1 MGTLTETATRASA
14 PDRRKAD
21 ADPKAAR
28 RALAGLLGEFRKGN
42 IVTPR
47 AEREGIN
54 RYAGALSRRWNDRF
68 PGFPRQQGP
77 FASIPG
83 LAFRSKRD
91 DHLKNIIVR
100 TLAAHPDKR
109 KTIVNPVCVLGRH
122 ARELAS
128 RLPDFKVIA
137 TDIDPR
143 GDWLCHRVLLRRNPD
158 NFEFAR
164 DDIFNPRIDVTPTA
178 VIFFG
183 ACGALSDAA
192 MDYAVNHASRFL
204 FCRTCCHDNI
214 GGNTE
219 VARRPTPL
227 NWFYRGKNCFI
238 LQYPKKEK
246 HEGFYFSERYG
257 PGDYPRSDAAR
268 SLSRSDEFMAVSRHT
283 PESDICRTIIDLD
296 RYLLLTEKGYCVSY
310 RGELFVAERTG

>member
-1 MGTLTETATRASA
+1 MGTLTDTPVQTPAPGRRRAN
-14 PDRRKAD
+14 
-21 ADPKAAR
+21 ADPQTVR
-28 RALAGLLGEFRKGN
+28 RALVGLLEEFRRGN
-42 IVTPR
+42 IVTPHV
-47 AEREGIN
+47 EREVID
-54 RYAGALSRRWNDRF
+54 RYSGALSRRWNDRF
-68 PGFPRQQGP
+68 PGFPRQPRP

-91 DHLKNIIVR
+91 DHLKNIMVR
-100 TLAAHPDKR
+100 TLISRPDQR
-109 KTIVNPVCVLGRH
+109 KTIVNPVCALARH
-122 ARELAS
+122 ARDLAL

-143 GDWLCHRVLLRRNPD
+143 GDWLCHRVLLRRNPG

-164 DDIFNPRIDVTPTA
+164 DDIFDPRIDVTPTA
-178 VIFFG
+178 VVFFG

-192 MDYAVNHASRFL
+192 MDYAVDHASRFL

-227 NWFYRGKNCFI
+227 NWFYRGKNCLI

-246 HEGFYFSERYG
+246 HEGFYFSDKYR

-268 SLSRSDEFMAVSRHT
+268 SLSDSDEFMAVSRHT
-283 PESDICRTIIDLD
+283 PESDVCRTIIDLD
-296 RYLLLTEKGYCVSY
+296 RHLRLTEKGYCVWY
-310 RGELFVAERTG
+310 RGELFVAERTD